1 MPPALQPRLSR
12 WSRGSR
18 GSRPSRALLPALAL
32 LLLLSPLPSPAGWVV
47 PPSPDSPEAQIHLT
61 LFDLPDPS
69 RTDPATRAELAVQRE
84 FLRLAPS
91 LLRERALLR
100 DPDADPPPYV
110 LHLHRFSGIQVEGV
124 ESTLLAI
131 AGNVAP
137 DVLSVNFRQSDTYI
151 RQGFLYPL
159 DLPAD
164 RYFPSLPPS
173 DVARRIH
180 PKIAPVVRRPSPS
193 GPEHVWML
201 PAGPPLG
208 RVILFRRDL
217 FDAARLPYPAP
228 DWTWDDFLAACRA
241 IADPAS
247 GTYAIGLSRG
257 KHESYLWLPF
267 LWGAGGEALAW
278 DETSR
283 RWIAAFDSP
292 EAARALDFY
301 LRITSEPW
309 RDSLGRLRRGYA
321 IKDPSEA
328 NLKWQRGQ
336 LGMRFSYL
344 DDQLFASLNPD
355 LTGMAPMPVGPASR
369 GTEINSRMLA
379 IFAGVTNPLVRD
391 AAWEFIR
398 FQYSPEAD
406 AIRVSAL
413 VQGGFGRFV
422 SPERLA
428 AAGFPDLSLSIP
440 PEWRDCQDIAIRDGR
455 PEPYGQNANT
465 IYDILTPPIRRAEEL
480 SLNGSLPTDP
490 EARLAVLRSLLADAK
505 RRADVEMLGRVPPSA
520 MRIRRAAAVALLLL
534 LLLLATLAVRQT
546 LCIFFPKKASAPA
559 TRSPDGRLSAGQ
571 PSPSARPRPFR
582 RYLPPLLLILPA
594 ALTILLWAYV
604 PLVRGSLMAFFDY
617 HIFGTSAFVGLDN
630 FANLLWDPDW
640 WLALLASARY
650 ALLVIVLT
658 FIPPVLLAVLLQ
670 ETPVGSVFFRVVFY
684 LPAAISGLVVIL
696 MWKSFLE
703 PSEAGLL
710 NRLVLPLPGAAW
722 LLLALLPLLLGLHLA
737 RRLAPHNRLH
747 AFLAL
752 AAALLLASAA
762 LSPFRRVLDAAPSF
776 LAALSSPLPEPVR
789 WLDDSR
795 TALFSCVLPM
805 LWAGMG
811 PGCLIYLAA
820 LKGIPDDLYE
830 AADIDGAS
838 FTDKLLFVVLPVL
851 RPLLVINFVGVFIAA
866 WQAEANILAMT
877 AGGAGTEVAGLR
889 IFYQA
894 FVFLRL
900 GPATAAAWM
909 LASILIGFTLLQ
921 LRILSRVQ
929 FRANRPEE

>member
-1 MPPALQPRLSR
+1 MPSPLQLFAAADRQIGKSAIRQFAVSR
-12 WSRGSR
+12 PP
-18 GSRPSRALLPALAL
+18 SRPSRSSWWSWWSRLSHPSRLPSYFFLLASSFLLSLLPAQ
-32 LLLLSPLPSPAGWVV
+32 AGWLV
-47 PPSPDSPEAQIHLT
+47 PPTPEAPEAHVHLT

-100 DPDADPPPYV
+100 DPAADPPPYV

-164 RYFPSLPPS
+164 RYFTALPPD
-173 DVARRIH
+173 DVDRRIH
-180 PKIAPVVRRPSPS
+180 PKIAPVVRRPSPA
-193 GPEHVWML
+193 GEEHTWML

-208 RVILFRRDL
+208 RVVLFRRDL
-217 FDAARLPYPAP
+217 FDAARIPYPSP

-267 LWGAGGEALAW
+267 LWGAGGEALEYDPA
-278 DETSR
+278 SR

-344 DDQLFASLNPD
+344 DDQLFANLNPD

-406 AIRVSAL
+406 AIRVAAL
-413 VQGGFGRFV
+413 VRGGFGRFV

-428 AAGFPDLSLSIP
+428 AAGFPDLSLAIP
-440 PEWRDCQDIAIRDGR
+440 GEWRDCQDIAIRDGR

-480 SLNGSLPTDP
+480 SLNGTLPDDP
-490 EARLAVLRSLLADAK
+490 AARLAVLRSLLADAK

-520 MRIRRAAAVALLLL
+520 MRIRRAAAIALLLL
-534 LLLLATLAVRQT
+534 LLLLAALAVRQT
-546 LCIFFPKKASAPA
+546 LRIFFPKRPKGPL
-559 TRSPDGRLSAGQ
+559 PPRLVV
-571 PSPSARPRPFR
+571 PSSRRFSVSSFR
-582 RYLPPLLLILPA
+582 RFVGSSSFRRWLPPLLLILPA
-594 ALTILLWAYV
+594 ALTILVWAYI

-617 HIFGTSAFVGLDN
+617 HIFGSSAFVGLDN

-658 FIPPVLLAVLLQ
+658 FIPPVQ
-670 ETPVGSVFFRVVFY
+670 
-684 LPAAISGLVVIL
+684 
-696 MWKSFLE
+696 
-703 PSEAGLL
+703 
-710 NRLVLPLPGAAW
+710 
-722 LLLALLPLLLGLHLA
+722 
-737 RRLAPHNRLH
+737 
-747 AFLAL
+747 
-752 AAALLLASAA
+752 
-762 LSPFRRVLDAAPSF
+762 
-776 LAALSSPLPEPVR
+776 
-789 WLDDSR
+789 
-795 TALFSCVLPM
+795 
-805 LWAGMG
+805 
-811 PGCLIYLAA
+811 
-820 LKGIPDDLYE
+820 
-830 AADIDGAS
+830 
-838 FTDKLLFVVLPVL
+838 
-851 RPLLVINFVGVFIAA
+851 
-866 WQAEANILAMT
+866 
-877 AGGAGTEVAGLR
+877 
-889 IFYQA
+889 
-894 FVFLRL
+894 
-900 GPATAAAWM
+900 
-909 LASILIGFTLLQ
+909 IG
-921 LRILSRVQ
+921 
-929 FRANRPEE
+929 RAHV